1 MREDKK
7 TILEVNKI
15 SKTFPGVQ
23 ALREVSVGLR
33 AGEIVGLVGENGAG
47 KSTLVKVLAGIYHP
61 DGGEI
66 LVDGVEVQ
74 LNNPWEAEKQ
84 GLAFVHQQLNL
95 VPSFD
100 IVDNAFLG
108 KWIRGRGGIVNK
120 LAMKKQLQEICQQF
134 GFNLELSTL
143 AKELTTSEQ
152 WMVQIVRAFLEK
164 PKILVMDE
172 PTAALSDQEVKSLF
186 ETVKKIAAQGVAIIY
201 VSHRLNEIFTLCDR
215 IVVLRNG
222 EKVWEGS
229 TDEISQ
235 PELIAK
241 MVGEG
246 RVKSFFV
253 TAEAGKDKIL
263 EVQSLSDGSKIKELT
278 FEVYEREVFGI
289 YGLQGSGR
297 TELVEMLF
305 GLRTKEKGEVRLKG
319 KTFSPT
325 SPEEAIAEGVALV
338 PEDRARE
345 GLVTKHSVIDNIAL
359 PHLSRYA
366 GLLGYFKGGELRSV
380 ASGVLDKLRVNY
392 RGLRELVQFLSGG
405 NQQKVV
411 LAKWLIG
418 DFSLL
423 LLDEPTV
430 GVDVGARRELYEL
443 MHKLASEGWAVV
455 VISSDLE
462 EMIEINPHRVMVM
475 KEGRMTGILSPEKIS
490 RENILNLCY

>member
-1 MREDKK
+1 
-7 TILEVNKI
+7 
-15 SKTFPGVQ
+15 
-23 ALREVSVGLR
+23 
-33 AGEIVGLVGENGAG
+33 
-47 KSTLVKVLAGIYHP
+47 
-61 DGGEI
+61 
-66 LVDGVEVQ
+66 
-74 LNNPWEAEKQ
+74 
-84 GLAFVHQQLNL
+84 
-95 VPSFD
+95 
-100 IVDNAFLG
+100 
-108 KWIRGRGGIVNK
+108 
-120 LAMKKQLQEICQQF
+120 
-134 GFNLELSTL
+134 
-143 AKELTTSEQ
+143 
-152 WMVQIVRAFLEK
+152 
-164 PKILVMDE
+164 
-172 PTAALSDQEVKSLF
+172 
-186 ETVKKIAAQGVAIIY
+186 
-201 VSHRLNEIFTLCDR
+201 
-215 IVVLRNG
+215 
-222 EKVWEGS
+222 
-229 TDEISQ
+229 
-235 PELIAK
+235 

-278 FEVYEREVFGI
+278 FEVYEGEVFGI

-305 GLRTKEKGEVRLKG
+305 GLRTKEKGEIRLKG